1 MHEAHL
7 AQDLVEVAVAE
18 AEKQGAKRIRRVRFR
33 VGRKYQ
39 VVPEALEIGFR
50 MAAEGTIAAGATLDV
65 EQVPL
70 AGKCRRCGARAESDE
85 PILVCEACGGTDVA
99 VLQGNEMVLASL
111 DVE

>member
-7 AQDLVEVAVAE
+7 AEDLVEVAIAE
-18 AEKQGAKRIRRVRFR
+18 AQKQNAKRIQRVRFR
-33 VGRKYQ
+33 VGQKYQ

-50 MAAEGTIAAGATLDV
+50 MAAQGTIAEGAVLDV

-70 AGKCRRCGARAESDE
+70 VGKCRYCGAKVESNE
-85 PILVCEACGGTDVA
+85 PVLVCERCGSTDVE
-99 VLQGNEMVLASL
+99 VLQGDEMVLASL